1 MRVAES
7 VDRDSP
13 DVLTLLG
20 DAYYFAEGAERAVR
34 YWKQADAVR
43 PDPRLQD
50 RIRRAE
56 QEAALERDLE
66 QAESYH
72 FILSWEGS
80 ELPGSFGRDV
90 LESMEQSYSE
100 LEAALDFSPREQVSV
115 IFYSSQQFGDITR
128 SPGWAGAVND
138 GKIRVPVQG
147 LTTVT
152 PELNQVLKHEMAHSF
167 VHQIAEGH
175 CPTWLNEGIA
185 QLLSGESL
193 GHYGAELAMRYSAA
207 RNVPLML
214 LEGSFG
220 RLGPAQATLAY
231 AESLAAVEMIR
242 EQYGDYQ
249 LPALLKA
256 LRNGQNI
263 AAALRAVLR
272 VDYRDFE
279 EELSRYLARRYPS
292 SGPQ

>member
-1 MRVAES
+1 
-7 VDRDSP
+7 
-13 DVLTLLG
+13 
-20 DAYYFAEGAERAVR
+20 
-34 YWKQADAVR
+34 
-43 PDPRLQD
+43 
-50 RIRRAE
+50 
-56 QEAALERDLE
+56 
-66 QAESYH
+66 
-72 FILSWEGS
+72 
-80 ELPGSFGRDV
+80 
-90 LESMEQSYSE
+90 
-100 LEAALDFSPREQVSV
+100 V

-185 QLLSGESL
+185 QLLSGEGL